1 MNKIFSYIFIIFTYI
16 SFGQELNCNVV
27 VNATQTGD
35 ENLQIFKTLETQ
47 ISDFINNT
55 NWTNNSFTSK
65 QRINCS
71 MVINISNYDND
82 TFQGTIQI
90 QSSRPIFNSS
100 YESSVYN
107 YIDKDFSFKYQEFQN
122 FVFNPTQFES
132 NLISASANGKS
143 TEIPAHAIAIL
154 KILTAGKYLNEI
166 SVLFV
171 LKNGIT

>member
-1 MNKIFSYIFIIFTYI
+1 MNKIFLYIFIIFTYF

-35 ENLQIFKTLETQ
+35 ENLQIFKTLENQ

-55 NWTNNSFTSK
+55 NWTKNFYSSK

-71 MVINISNYDND
+71 MVINISNYDNNI
-82 TFQGTIQI
+82 FQGTIQI

-107 YIDKDFSFKYQEFQN
+107 YYLE
-122 FVFNPTQFES
+122 V
-132 NLISASANGKS
+132 
-143 TEIPAHAIAIL
+143 L
-154 KILTAGKYLNEI
+154 KIYLDY
-166 SVLFV
+166 
-171 LKNGIT
+171 